1 MEPIATFQRAYDH
14 QARQPGIMV
23 TPGSVEPYEHLAIDI
38 ETANGRP
45 EDAERELRMKW
56 RPAPNWKNETVGAR
70 YRAAQEKAQE
80 RRALCDSSPI
90 VIVSIS
96 TPTELRVLHHLE
108 ARDPEIV
115 EGAMVEGFGDE
126 RQVLVALRSL
136 LEARCDESTLI
147 VGHNVKSFDLPK
159 LRQSYLR
166 HGLRLPVPLAAYEQP
181 VFDTMREYARRFSLA
196 DSLHIALADILETLQ
211 LPDYK
216 GLIDGAQVPE
226 LVEAGKVDELVR
238 YALLDAVAEREVYL
252 RMTGQSADAKGGA
265 S

>member
-1 MEPIATFQRAYDH
+1 MSTVHEIQRSWSHEIGGPTMTVSPVA
-14 QARQPGIMV
+14 
-23 TPGSVEPYEHLAIDI
+23 EPYEWLAIDI

-56 RPAPNWKNETVGAR
+56 KPAASWKDETVGAR

-90 VIVSIS
+90 VIVSIR
-96 TPTELRVLHHLE
+96 TPSELRVLHHLE
-108 ARDPEIV
+108 ARDPETV
-115 EGAMVEGFGDE
+115 EGALVEGFADE
-126 RQVLVALRSL
+126 RAMLLALRSL

-166 HGLRLPVPLAAYEQP
+166 HGLRLPSPLAAHDQGVY
-181 VFDTMREYARRFSLA
+181 DTMREYARRFSLA
-196 DSLHIALADILETLQ
+196 DSLYIALADILELLQ
-211 LPDYK
+211 LPGYK
-216 GLIDGAQVPE
+216 SLIDGAMVPE
-226 LVEAGKVDELVR
+226 LVEAGEIDALVR
-238 YALLDAVAEREVYL
+238 YALLDAVAESELYL
-252 RMTGQSADAKGGA
+252 RMTGQSPDAKGGA